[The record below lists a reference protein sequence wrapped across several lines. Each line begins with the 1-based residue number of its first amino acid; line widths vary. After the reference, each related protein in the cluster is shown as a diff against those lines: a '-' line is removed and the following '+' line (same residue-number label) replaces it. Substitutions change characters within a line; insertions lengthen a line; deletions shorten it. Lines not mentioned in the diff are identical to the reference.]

1 MSNFWKW
8 IKKSYIA
15 LLLAI
20 IYIPLIFLVVW
31 SFVNPSEK
39 GNVVT
44 SPSGW
49 GFENYLTLFTDNEFL
64 NGLMNTVIIISVV
77 TPISVIIATIT
88 CYAVWNNK
96 KNFEKI
102 NNGISRISL
111 INPEIITAVSLT
123 LLFAS
128 TWISIGMN
136 LGFFT
141 IILSHISF
149 CTPYAIISIYP
160 RMQKFKAN
168 LINASKD
175 LGYSSFKTFFNIVV
189 PYLMPSIVGA
199 CALVVVMS
207 FDDFIITNLVRGRV
221 TTVSTEM
228 YLMTKGIKA
237 WAVAFGALLVL
248 IFIIYISIKS
258 IISWRKTK
266 KQKLNKLSAM
276 INLTDSR
283 INQKKGG
290 AKQWKR

>member
-1 MSNFWKW
+1 MNKFWAW

-15 LLLAI
+15 LLLLV
-20 IYIPLIFLVVW
+20 IYVPLIFLVVW

-44 SPSGW
+44 SPNGW
-49 GFENYLTLFTDNEFL
+49 GFENYLSLFTDNEFL
-64 NGLMNTVIIISVV
+64 NGLMNTVIIISIV

-96 KNFEKI
+96 KSFEKI
-102 NNGISRISL
+102 NNGVSRISL
-111 INPEIITAVSLT
+111 VNPEIITAVSLT

-128 TWISIGMN
+128 TWIAIGMN
-136 LGFFT
+136 LGFFN

-189 PYLMPSIVGA
+189 PYLLPSIVSA
-199 CALVVVMS
+199 AALVIVMS

-237 WAVAFGALLVL
+237 WAVAFGALLVV
-248 IFIIYISIKS
+248 IFILYLSIKS
-258 IISWRKTK
+258 LVGWRKSK
-266 KQKLNKLSAM
+266 KQKLNELSNM
-276 INLTDSR
+276 MRTSTSTSSNSEV
-283 INQKKGG
+283 
-290 AKQWKR
+290 KQWRK